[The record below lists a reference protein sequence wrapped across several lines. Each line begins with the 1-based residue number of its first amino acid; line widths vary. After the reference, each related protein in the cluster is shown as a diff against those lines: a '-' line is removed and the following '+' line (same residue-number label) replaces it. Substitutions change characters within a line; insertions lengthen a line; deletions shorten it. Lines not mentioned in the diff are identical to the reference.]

1 MSVGVVIGVIGA
13 GQLGRMLALAGTRLG
28 ARFAFYE
35 DIPSSTAYTLGHCYA
50 QGQLDAFIDAVDVVT
65 FESENTPVALIDYI
79 SARKPVMPNAKA
91 LFTAQHRG
99 REKMLF
105 RSLGIQTA
113 PFVIVNTL
121 AELHDAVKTIGLP
134 AVLKTTTE
142 GYDGKGQAVLRTAND
157 IELAW
162 QRIGNRELVLEG
174 FVSFNRELSIIAARS
189 ISGEIVF
196 YPLVENTHVDG
207 ILRLTVAPAPNL
219 SDALTHKAQAAIQS
233 IMVELGYVGIL
244 ALELFDTPDGL
255 VANEMAPRVH
265 NSGHWSQDGA
275 WTDQFENHCRALLGL
290 PLGDAGMEVPVAAMI
305 NLIGDLGDW
314 QSVLKIPHAA
324 VHLYDKAPRVGR
336 KLGHI
341 NLTANTMTALQVSI
355 NQFLPKFAVKPLP
368 LGMGI

>member
-1 MSVGVVIGVIGA
+1 MSVGSVIGVIGA

-35 DIPSSTAYTLGHCYA
+35 DVPSSTSQTLGALYH
-50 QGQLDAFIDAVDVVT
+50 QDQLDAFIDAVDVVT
-65 FESENTPVALIDYI
+65 FESENTPVALVDYI

-99 REKMLF
+99 REKTLF
-105 RSLGIQTA
+105 RRLGIETA
-113 PFVIVNTL
+113 PFMIVNSL
-121 AELHDAVKTIGLP
+121 AELQDAVKTIGLP

-142 GYDGKGQAVLRTAND
+142 GYDGKGQAVLRTVDD
-157 IELAW
+157 IESAW
-162 QRIGNRELVLEG
+162 VRIGNRELILEG
-174 FVSFNRELSIIAARS
+174 FVTFARELSIIAARRVA
-189 ISGEIVF
+189 GDVVF

-207 ILRLTVAPAPNL
+207 ILRLTIAPAVNL
-219 SDALTHKAQAAIQS
+219 TDALTQQAQAAIQS
-233 IMVELGYVGIL
+233 IMTELDYVGIL
-244 ALELFDTPDGL
+244 ALELFDTPNGL

-324 VHLYDKAPRVGR
+324 VHLYDKAPRAGR

-341 NLTANTMTALQVSI
+341 NLTANDRETLQSRIKQIV
-355 NQFLPKFAVKPLP
+355 Q
-368 LGMGI
+368 